1 MNAPPD
7 ISQLRID
14 KSAFGTASRRR
25 RPWVWIAL
33 AAIAAAGI
41 TYWMLGAR
49 PVPVRAASV
58 VTTFPSAQYVV
69 LTASGYVVAQR
80 KAAIATKATGRLEEL
95 TVREGSVVKRGDLL
109 ARIDARDVRASLEQA
124 RANVG
129 VAQANLRQAQAEL
142 DESVLALRRALDL
155 LRQRFVSQS
164 AVDQSRAREQR
175 ARAAVGSARAAVAA
189 AQANETAARVA
200 VDFTEIRA
208 PFDGVVLQK
217 SANVGDVIT
226 PFSNAADSK
235 GAVVTLADLGTL
247 EVEADV
253 SESSLG
259 KVSAGQPCEI
269 LLDALPEARLR
280 GSVAGIV
287 PTVDRSKATVMTKV
301 RFEAI
306 DPRVLPDMSAKVNFL
321 SQAPT
326 GDEMRP
332 LVAVP
337 AASVARDGE
346 RATLWR
352 IRPAR
357 EGTGEIVEPVVV
369 RTGRTIGELV
379 EVTGD
384 VKTGERVVVEPPA
397 TLKAGAAVAIETKN

>member
-7 ISQLRID
+7 SSQLRID
-14 KSAFGTASRRR
+14 KSAFAGARRR
-25 RPWVWIAL
+25 RPWLWITL
-33 AAIAAAGI
+33 AAIVAAAVA
-41 TYWMLGAR
+41 YWMLGSR
-49 PVPVRAASV
+49 TVPVRAASV
-58 VTTFPSAQYVV
+58 VTTYPSAQYVL

-109 ARIDARDVRASLEQA
+109 ARIDARDVRAQLEQA

-129 VAQANLRQAQAEL
+129 VAQANLRQAQAEF
-142 DESVLALRRALDL
+142 DESALALNRARDL
-155 LRQRFVSQS
+155 LRQRFLSQS
-164 AVDQSRAREQR
+164 AVDQARAREQR
-175 ARAAVGSARAAVAA
+175 ARAAVGSARAAISA

-200 VDFTEIRA
+200 VDFTDIRA
-208 PFDGVVLQK
+208 PFDGIVLQK

-235 GAVVTLADLGTL
+235 GAVVTMADLGTL

-253 SESSLG
+253 SEASLG
-259 KVSAGQPCEI
+259 KVKPGQPCEI

-301 RFEAI
+301 RFEVI

-326 GDEMRP
+326 DDELKP
-332 LVAVP
+332 LTAVP
-337 AASVARDGE
+337 SAAIVRGGAETMVWRLRAGKDGGD
-346 RATLWR
+346 TVD
-352 IRPAR
+352 
-357 EGTGEIVEPVVV
+357 GVGV
-369 RTGRTIGELV
+369 RTGRTIGDLV
-379 EVTGD
+379 EVIGELRA
-384 VKTGERVVVEPPA
+384 GERVVLEPPA
-397 TLKAGAAVAIETKN
+397 GLKAGAAVQIQTKS